1 MELLEDLLDCL
12 VSGDMVLGEPKI
24 IQAKVPIIKARLDI
38 GESLLRPPGHH
49 SVHQLEGLCNI
60 HHGQAELDELALHLL
75 LLGFASK
82 YKCPNLAALTGA
94 ASAL

>member
-38 GESLLRPPGHH
+38 GESPLRPLGRHR
-49 SVHQLEGLCNI
+49 VHQLEGLCAFSKAKLN
-60 HHGQAELDELALHLL
+60 LNELALHLL
-75 LLGFASK
+75 LHW
-82 YKCPNLAALTGA
+82 AARLRRQA
-94 ASAL
+94 QVS

>member
-38 GESLLRPPGHH
+38 GECSLHSLGHH
-49 SVHQLEGLCNI
+49 PVHQLEGPVR
-60 HHGQAELDELALHLL
+60 H
-75 LLGFASK
+75 ASR
-82 YKCPNLAALTGA
+82 P
-94 ASAL
+94 S